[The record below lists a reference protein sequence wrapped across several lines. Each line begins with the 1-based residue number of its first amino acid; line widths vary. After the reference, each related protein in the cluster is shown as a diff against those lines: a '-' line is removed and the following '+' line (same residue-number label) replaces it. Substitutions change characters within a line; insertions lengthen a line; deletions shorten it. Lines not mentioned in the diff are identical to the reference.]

1 MNVILVSSRLARSIS
16 LESRQVVLIVT
27 LALLLTASG
36 AFLLGAMLAPGAA
49 KMPLLNLL
57 PGAASRQAE
66 MDSLALKLGELQ
78 AKLVRL
84 DGLVKR
90 VGSKTGVDTTPFTSD
105 QPAPRGG
112 TATPG
117 QAPSAISLFSQLK
130 MADTQ
135 LTAYQDQLMLL
146 ESSMML
152 PNASLFPTLRPAP
165 PQLAMSSLFGGRT
178 DPFTGRQTFHEGID
192 FPGPTGTPILAS
204 GGGTVIFAGW
214 HSEYGNIVEIDHGN
228 SLVSRYAHNSQ
239 LNVAV
244 GDKVKPGQTIALLGS
259 TGRSTGAHLH
269 YEIRYKNV
277 PQNPLRFMATDISTN
292 KTAGN
297 TR

>member
-16 LESRQVVLIVT
+16 LESRQVTLIIT
-27 LALLLTASG
+27 LTLLLTACG
-36 AFLLGAMLAPGAA
+36 AFLLGVMLAPADS
-49 KMPLLNLL
+49 KLPLRHLL

-66 MDSLALKLGELQ
+66 MDSLAIKLGELQ

-84 DGLVKR
+84 DGFMKQ
-90 VGSKTGVDTTPFTSD
+90 VGSKTGVNAASFLSD

-112 TATPG
+112 TTTPG
-117 QAPSAISLFSQLK
+117 QTTSAMTLFTQMK
-130 MADTQ
+130 FAETQ
-135 LTAYQDQLMLL
+135 LNSYQDQLMLF

-152 PNASLFPTLRPAP
+152 PNATYFPVLRPAP
-165 PQLAMSSLFGGRT
+165 PQLAMSSLFGARS

-192 FPGPTGTPILAS
+192 YPGPVGTPIQAS
-204 GGGTVIFAGW
+204 GAGTVIFAGW
-214 HSEYGNIVEIDHGN
+214 HAEYGNMVEIDHGN

-239 LNVAV
+239 LNVAA
-244 GDKVKPGQTIALLGS
+244 GDKIKPGQTIALLGS

-277 PQNPLRFMATDISTN
+277 PQNPLRFMASDISTS
-292 KTAGN
+292 KTAASM
-297 TR
+297 R